1 MKSLH
6 FLCKVLS
13 REENGTFKIL
23 VNLDNM
29 NDFPIG
35 NVGEKIVVSV
45 QDLKKNDVLYI
56 YDAVL
61 DEETRRVTI
70 NNFTVLETTESDGE
84 EIPTELLTLANLSEI
99 TPYDMLNEVY
109 ALEEIE
115 DEDDEESKLSD
126 TEDEEGSPRT
136 DIFGC

>member
-1 MKSLH
+1 MKALH

-29 NDFPIG
+29 NSLPVG
-35 NVGEKIVVSV
+35 NVGEKIVVCP
-45 QDLKKNDVLYI
+45 QDMKKNDILYI

-61 DEETRRVTI
+61 EEGTRRVTV
-70 NNFTVLETTESDGE
+70 NNFTVIQTTESDGE

-109 ALEEIE
+109 ALEEEE

-126 TEDEEGSPRT
+126 TEDEEGS
-136 DIFGC
+136 